1 MFGLVSFT
9 RVGVGAEIDKARE
22 RSGLF
27 ISHVSFRVILG
38 SILEALWLGVG
49 STSEAL
55 GGQKVAE
62 MLSKNVAEIGIG
74 KSRFQGRPGTKELPE
89 LVPGRFPP
97 ILAG

>member
-9 RVGVGAEIDKARE
+9 RVGVGAESDKARE

-38 SILEALWLGVG
+38 SILEALWLVVG

-74 KSRFQGRPGTKELPE
+74 KSRFRGRQGTKELPE
-89 LVPGRFPP
+89 LVPEG
-97 ILAG
+97 G